1 MRDRISFPASWRR
14 ALFLR
19 VRVRYLFI
27 LCPKKLCCGR
37 TIVRHPVKAVR
48 SRVTRPATALYA
60 ILSLM
65 ALLVDPLR
73 GTGARAAPADPDS
86 SMVELVRALPGTPI
100 SLQHALDAASATSP
114 AVRAAAAVYDAARGA
129 ARREGGTFDPV
140 LRFGWEYF
148 DQKLP
153 SASFFAG
160 ADVLHTAQGTGEA
173 GLSWQSPIGTSI
185 NAALGAVKLTTNSG
199 FAFLTPQFTTTGSLS
214 LRQPLLRGFHVSAQ
228 KGLAGAELFEASA
241 HERYQQ
247 EILTL
252 QGTVEQIY
260 WDLYAGERDYAV
272 QRLTRDRAAAFLH
285 ETELRAK
292 SGLVGPGQV
301 ANAASFLADQEN
313 LLLDREEAL
322 DGIAERLVQALGVR
336 PAQGSTRFKTS
347 DRPPDTIAME
357 DPDRWVRV
365 ALARNRDLQAMQAEI
380 EARRVYSRAASWE
393 ALPSLDLTGSLG
405 GNGLGGDPRSVVFG
419 SDTLRTL
426 VNGSLGDALRQVVN
440 RDYPSWRVGL
450 ELSIPLGFR
459 KGSGEEDRLDAE
471 VVIAEQR
478 YAQATRLLEEEVRA
492 RCRELLN
499 GQRRLTA
506 ARASVDAAREQVRI
520 VRIEY
525 QNGRATAFELVRVG
539 ADFAVA
545 EQRYSQALVRSAK
558 AAASLRQ
565 LTSGAFGS
573 ADRTPPGL

>member
-1 MRDRISFPASWRR
+1 
-14 ALFLR
+14 
-19 VRVRYLFI
+19 
-27 LCPKKLCCGR
+27 
-37 TIVRHPVKAVR
+37 VRHLFKADR
-48 SRVTRPATALYA
+48 SHVIRPAHALYA
-60 ILSLM
+60 ILSLL
-65 ALLVDPLR
+65 ALFALQIP
-73 GTGARAAPADPDS
+73 GSRACATPADPDS
-86 SMVELVRALPGTPI
+86 SMVELVRALPGTPM
-100 SLQHALDAASATSP
+100 SLQRALDAASATSP

-140 LRFGWEYF
+140 LTLGWDYF

-153 SASFFAG
+153 TASFFAG

-173 GLSWQSPIGTSI
+173 GLSWLSPIGTNI
-185 NAALGAVKLTTNSG
+185 NATLGAVKLTTNSG
-199 FAFLTPQFTTTGSLS
+199 FAFLTPQFTTMGSLT
-214 LRQPLLRGFHVSAQ
+214 LRQPLLRGFHVSAR
-228 KGLAGAELFEASA
+228 KGLAGAEFLETSA

-247 EILTL
+247 ELLAL

-322 DGIAERLVQALGVR
+322 DALAEHLIQTIGIR
-336 PAQGSTRFKTS
+336 PDQGSTRFKTT
-347 DRPPDTIAME
+347 DQPPETIAVE
-357 DPDRWVRV
+357 DPDRWVRE

-380 EARRVYSRAASWE
+380 EARRVYSRAATWE
-393 ALPSLDLTGSLG
+393 ALPSLDLIGSVG

-419 SDTLRTL
+419 SDTLRTT
-426 VNGSLGDALRQVVN
+426 VNGSLGDALRQAVN

-450 ELSIPLGFR
+450 ELSIPLGLR
-459 KGSGEEDRLDAE
+459 TGLGEEDRLDAE
-471 VVIAEQR
+471 VAIAEQR

-506 ARASVDAAREQVRI
+506 SRASVDAAREQVRI

-573 ADRTPPGL
+573 ADRTPSGM